1 MRHFLRVTLAP
12 GALTRRVFTRSA
24 VAFLVAFRG
33 AAQRFTPA
41 NLRAALRTVAVA
53 AVAICADAHLL
64 RTTRAAIQPIT
75 LFACPHEPGT
85 RHWTTPRTAGGH
97 KGKGNAAFI
106 RARPQKARGSFQE
119 WPGPSSI
126 RRLDVEHSGLR
137 HRSTPHAQRIAHI
150 AMRDFNRQCLVQS
163 ERTTRHA
170 HDRTPS
176 ALYAP
181 EER

>member
-85 RHWTTPRTAGGH
+85 RHWTTPRTAGIKA
-97 KGKGNAAFI
+97 KGT
-106 RARPQKARGSFQE
+106 RPSYARDRRR
-119 WPGPSSI
+119 PGVLSRNGP
-126 RRLDVEHSGLR
+126 GLR
-137 HRSTPHAQRIAHI
+137 LSGVWTLSIADSAIEVRRTLSASLTSRCVTSTDSVWFNQSAPLATRTIGLQALFTHPRSG
-150 AMRDFNRQCLVQS
+150 
-163 ERTTRHA
+163 E
-170 HDRTPS
+170 
-176 ALYAP
+176 
-181 EER
+181 